1 MPVAKPLT
9 MPVTMP
15 VTQYEI
21 ALIDDRP
28 FFETVLRYGVKQGI
42 IDDTKL
48 AAINVE
54 APKGIVQIADTFGS
68 KYLRPEIDA
77 ARKRIVNLASLFL
90 IQTTHGD
97 LEAAAKFVRDNT
109 FLTLSRGGSGLIKAL
124 FALPGYALLGR
135 EEKGRVEDFLEFWSL
150 KDKPIEYRN
159 ALEQRQANA
168 LEIEA
173 GFWFGSSLGL
183 SRTLLED
190 DDVEAASVIRS
201 AMLARLIGDQEITFS
216 NQIEFA
222 TLLESIRSKDIDV
235 NSVKSTKKSKTKA
248 AVSSLEIPEKYRSI
262 SSRIE
267 QEIIT
272 QDLPQIKDLSASL
285 DKLVYELKE
294 RYFIRD
300 HEVEDTSDYDAL
312 VSKEWTKITK
322 GKTDIDSLLTLFLC
336 ISAELAPKTSLA
348 EKTAKTLV
356 KKIRDQGF
364 KPELV
369 TAWIESCAP
378 HEKQEGLLE
387 DWNSFFEDAKNYLL
401 DDWDTSFSGA
411 LRFLSDNCHIE
422 KTAKK

>member
-1 MPVAKPLT
+1 MSDK
-9 MPVTMP
+9 
-15 VTQYEI
+15 QFDI

-42 IDDTKL
+42 IDSAKL
-48 AAINVE
+48 AAINLE
-54 APKGIVQIADTFGS
+54 APKGVVQIADAFGS
-68 KYLRPEIDA
+68 KYLRPEIEA

-90 IQTTHGD
+90 VQTSQGD

-124 FALPGYALLGR
+124 FAMPEYALLGR

-150 KDKPIEYRN
+150 KEKPSEYRK
-159 ALEQRQANA
+159 ALEQRQTNA

-183 SRTLLED
+183 SRALLED
-190 DDVEAASVIRS
+190 DDVEAVSVIRS
-201 AMLARLIGDQEITFS
+201 AMLAQLAGQQEITFS

-222 TLLESIRSKDIDV
+222 TLLESIRAKPIKV
-235 NSVKSTKKSKTKA
+235 AARGKA
-248 AVSSLEIPEKYRSI
+248 KADALSAEMPEKYRAI
-262 SSRIE
+262 AERIQ
-267 QEIIT
+267 QEIIA
-272 QDLPQIKDLSASL
+272 QDLPKIKDVSASL

-312 VSKEWTKITK
+312 VSKEWTKVTK
-322 GKTDIDSLLTLFLC
+322 GKTDIDSLLTMFLC
-336 ISAELAPKTSLA
+336 ISVGVTPKTSLP

-356 KKIRDQGF
+356 KKIREQGF
-364 KPELV
+364 QPALAI
-369 TAWIESCAP
+369 TWIENCAP
-378 HEKQEGLLE
+378 HEKQEGLLD
-387 DWNSFFEDAKNYLL
+387 DWNSFLEEADAYLL

-422 KTAKK
+422 RTAKK

>member
-1 MPVAKPLT
+1 MSDK
-9 MPVTMP
+9 
-15 VTQYEI
+15 QFDI

-42 IDDTKL
+42 IDSAKL
-48 AAINVE
+48 AAINLE
-54 APKGIVQIADTFGS
+54 APKGVVQIADAFGS
-68 KYLRPEIDA
+68 KYLRPEIEA

-90 IQTTHGD
+90 VQTSQGD

-124 FALPGYALLGR
+124 FAMPEYALLGR

-150 KDKPIEYRN
+150 KEKPSEYRK
-159 ALEQRQANA
+159 ALEQRQTNA

-183 SRTLLED
+183 SRALLED
-190 DDVEAASVIRS
+190 DDVEAVSVIRS
-201 AMLARLIGDQEITFS
+201 AMLAQLAGQQEITFS

-222 TLLESIRSKDIDV
+222 TLLESIRAKPIKVARRGKAKADV
-235 NSVKSTKKSKTKA
+235 PLA
-248 AVSSLEIPEKYRSI
+248 DIPEKYRAI
-262 SSRIE
+262 AERIQ

-272 QDLPQIKDLSASL
+272 QDLPKIKDISASL

-312 VSKEWTKITK
+312 VSKEWTKVTK
-322 GKTDIDSLLTLFLC
+322 GKTDIDSLLTMFLC
-336 ISAELAPKTSLA
+336 ISVGVAPKTSLP

-356 KKIRDQGF
+356 KKIREQGF
-364 KPELV
+364 QPALAI
-369 TAWIESCAP
+369 AWIENCAP
-378 HEKQEGLLE
+378 HEKQEGLLD
-387 DWNSFFEDAKNYLL
+387 DWNSFLEEADAYLL

-422 KTAKK
+422 RAAKK

>member
-1 MPVAKPLT
+1 MPD
-9 MPVTMP
+9 
-15 VTQYEI
+15 QQFDI

-42 IDDTKL
+42 IDSAKL
-48 AAINVE
+48 AAINLE
-54 APKGIVQIADTFGS
+54 APKGMVQIADAFGS
-68 KYLRPEIDA
+68 KYLRPEIEA

-90 IQTTHGD
+90 LQTSQGD

-124 FALPGYALLGR
+124 FAMPEYALLGR

-150 KDKPIEYRN
+150 KNNPADYRK
-159 ALEQRQANA
+159 ALEQRQTNA

-183 SRTLLED
+183 SRALLED
-190 DDVEAASVIRS
+190 DDVEAVSVIRS
-201 AMLARLIGDQEITFS
+201 AMLAQLAGQSEATFS

-222 TLLESIRSKDIDV
+222 TLLELIRSKPAKPAAKR
-235 NSVKSTKKSKTKA
+235 VKAKA
-248 AVSSLEIPEKYRSI
+248 PAAEIPEKYRAI
-262 SSRIE
+262 AERIQ
-267 QEIIT
+267 QEIIA
-272 QDLPQIKDLSASL
+272 QDLPKIKDVSISL

-294 RYFIRD
+294 RYFLRD

-312 VSKEWTKITK
+312 VSKEWTKLTK
-322 GKTDIDSLLTLFLC
+322 GKTDIDSLLTMFLC
-336 ISAELAPKTSLA
+336 ISVGVAPKTSLP
-348 EKTAKTLV
+348 EKTARTLV

-364 KPELV
+364 QPGL
-369 TAWIESCAP
+369 AIDWIQTCAP

-387 DWNSFFEDAKNYLL
+387 DWNSFLEEADAYLL
-401 DDWDTSFSGA
+401 DDWDAGYSGA

-422 KTAKK
+422 RAAKK

>member
-1 MPVAKPLT
+1 MPVN
-9 MPVTMP
+9 
-15 VTQYEI
+15 QYEI

-42 IDDTKL
+42 INSTKL
-48 AAINVE
+48 AAINLE
-54 APKGIVQIADTFGS
+54 APKGIVQIAEAFGS

-97 LEAAAKFVRDNT
+97 LDAAAKFVRDNT

-150 KDKPIEYRN
+150 KDKPIDYRN

-173 GFWFGSSLGL
+173 GYWFGSELGL
-183 SRTLLED
+183 SRALLED
-190 DDVEAASVIRS
+190 EDVEAASVIRS
-201 AMLARLIGDQEITFS
+201 AMLARLVGDQEITFS

-222 TLLESIRSKDIDV
+222 TLLESMR
-235 NSVKSTKKSKTKA
+235 VKSLSTKPVKTSKRGKST
-248 AVSSLEIPEKYRSI
+248 LEVALVKIPEKYRVI
-262 SSRIE
+262 AERIE
-267 QEIIT
+267 REIIT
-272 QDLPQIKDLSASL
+272 QDLPKIKDLSASL

-312 VSKEWTKITK
+312 VSKEWSKITR
-322 GKTDIDSLLTLFLC
+322 GKTDIDSLLTMFLC
-336 ISAELAPKTSLA
+336 ISVELVPKTSLP

-364 KPELV
+364 KPELAI
-369 TAWIESCAP
+369 AWIENCAP
-378 HEKQEGLLE
+378 HEKQEGLLD
-387 DWNSFFEDAKNYLL
+387 DWNSFLEEANSYLL

-411 LRFLSDNCHIE
+411 LRFLNDNCHIE
-422 KTAKK
+422 KAAKK

>member
-1 MPVAKPLT
+1 MPVS
-9 MPVTMP
+9 MPVSMP

-42 IDDTKL
+42 IDSAKL
-48 AAINVE
+48 ASINVE
-54 APKGIVQIADTFGS
+54 APKGIVQIAEAFGS

-124 FALPGYALLGR
+124 FALPGYALLGC

-150 KDKPIEYRN
+150 KDKPIDYRN

-173 GFWFGSSLGL
+173 GLWFGNSLGL
-183 SRTLLED
+183 SRALLED
-190 DDVEAASVIRS
+190 EDVEAASVIRS

-222 TLLESIRSKDIDV
+222 TLLESIRSKSIV
-235 NSVKSTKKSKTKA
+235 GKPVKPTRKSKAKDV
-248 AVSSLEIPEKYRSI
+248 AVSPEIPEKYRAI
-262 SSRIE
+262 ADRIE

-272 QDLPQIKDLSASL
+272 QDLPKIGDLSASL

-312 VSKEWTKITK
+312 VSKEWTKMTK
-322 GKTDIDSLLTLFLC
+322 GKTDIDSLLTMFLC
-336 ISAELAPKTSLA
+336 ISVELVPKTSLS
-348 EKTAKTLV
+348 EKSAKTLV

-364 KPELV
+364 KPELAS
-369 TAWIESCAP
+369 AWIERCAP

-387 DWNSFFEDAKNYLL
+387 DWISFLEEANNYLL
-401 DDWDTSFSGA
+401 DDWDSSFSGA

-422 KTAKK
+422 KAAKK

>member
-1 MPVAKPLT
+1 MSDK
-9 MPVTMP
+9 
-15 VTQYEI
+15 QFDI

-42 IDDTKL
+42 IDNAKL
-48 AAINVE
+48 AAINLE
-54 APKGIVQIADTFGS
+54 APKGVVQIADAFGS
-68 KYLRPEIDA
+68 KYLRPEIEA

-90 IQTTHGD
+90 VQTSQGD
-97 LEAAAKFVRDNT
+97 LEAAAKFIRDNT

-124 FALPGYALLGR
+124 FSMPEYALLGR

-150 KDKPIEYRN
+150 KEKPSDYRK
-159 ALEQRQANA
+159 ALEQRQTNA

-183 SRTLLED
+183 SRALLED
-190 DDVEAASVIRS
+190 DDVEAVSVIRS
-201 AMLARLIGDQEITFS
+201 AMLAQLVGRQEITFS

-222 TLLESIRSKDIDV
+222 TLLESIRAKPIKIV
-235 NSVKSTKKSKTKA
+235 GRGKAKTGI
-248 AVSSLEIPEKYRSI
+248 VPMDIPEKYRAI
-262 SSRIE
+262 AERVQ

-272 QDLPQIKDLSASL
+272 QDLPKIKDMSASL

-312 VSKEWTKITK
+312 VSKEWTKLTK
-322 GKTDIDSLLTLFLC
+322 GKTDIDSLLTMFLC
-336 ISAELAPKTSLA
+336 IAVGVAPKTSLT

-356 KKIRDQGF
+356 KKIRAQGF
-364 KPELV
+364 ESELA
-369 TAWIESCAP
+369 TAWIQTCAP

-387 DWNSFFEDAKNYLL
+387 DWNAFLEDADAYLL

-422 KTAKK
+422 RTVKK

>member
-1 MPVAKPLT
+1 MPVN
-9 MPVTMP
+9 
-15 VTQYEI
+15 QYEI

-28 FFETVLRYGVKQGI
+28 FFETVLRYAVKQSI
-42 IDDTKL
+42 IDSPKL

-54 APKGIVQIADTFGS
+54 AAKGMVQIAEAFGS
-68 KYLRPEIDA
+68 KYLRPEIEA

-90 IQTTHGD
+90 IETTQGD

-150 KDKPIEYRN
+150 KDKPIDYRN

-173 GFWFGSSLGL
+173 GFWFGACLGL
-183 SRTLLED
+183 SRAMLEEE
-190 DDVEAASVIRS
+190 DVEAASVIRS
-201 AMLARLIGDQEITFS
+201 ALLARLIGDQEMPFS

-222 TLLESIRSKDIDV
+222 TLLESIRCNANDAKVLTTSKKRTQKNALALV
-235 NSVKSTKKSKTKA
+235 
-248 AVSSLEIPEKYRSI
+248 EIPDRYRVI
-262 SSRIE
+262 AERIE

-272 QDLPQIKDLSASL
+272 QDLPQINDLSASL

-300 HEVEDTSDYDAL
+300 HEIEDTSDYDAL

-336 ISAELAPKTSLA
+336 ISVGVTPKTSLT

-356 KKIRDQGF
+356 KKIREEGF
-364 KPELV
+364 KSELA
-369 TAWIESCAP
+369 TTWIQLCAP

-387 DWNSFFEDAKNYLL
+387 DWNNFLEDANNYLL
-401 DDWDTSFSGA
+401 DDWDSSFSGA

-422 KTAKK
+422 KTVKK

>member
-1 MPVAKPLT
+1 MPVS
-9 MPVTMP
+9 MP

-42 IDDTKL
+42 IDSTKL

-54 APKGIVQIADTFGS
+54 APKGIVQIAEAFGS

-90 IQTTHGD
+90 IQTTQGD

-150 KDKPIEYRN
+150 KDKPIDYRN

-173 GFWFGSSLGL
+173 AYWFGSGLGL
-183 SRTLLED
+183 SRALLED
-190 DDVEAASVIRS
+190 EDVEAASVIRS
-201 AMLARLIGDQEITFS
+201 AMLARLIGDQEISFL

-222 TLLESIRSKDIDV
+222 TLLESLRAKTMGAKPGKSSKRG
-235 NSVKSTKKSKTKA
+235 KSKVELA
-248 AVSSLEIPEKYRSI
+248 LVEIPEKYRAVAE
-262 SSRIE
+262 RIE

-272 QDLPQIKDLSASL
+272 QDLPKIKDLSASL

-322 GKTDIDSLLTLFLC
+322 GKTDIDSLLTMFLC
-336 ISAELAPKTSLA
+336 ISVELVPKTSLS

-364 KPELV
+364 KPELA

-387 DWNSFFEDAKNYLL
+387 DWESFLEEANNYLL
-401 DDWDTSFSGA
+401 DDWDSSFSGA

>member
-1 MPVAKPLT
+1 MEPV
-9 MPVTMP
+9 
-15 VTQYEI
+15 
-21 ALIDDRP
+21 
-28 FFETVLRYGVKQGI
+28 
-42 IDDTKL
+42 
-48 AAINVE
+48 
-54 APKGIVQIADTFGS
+54 
-68 KYLRPEIDA
+68 
-77 ARKRIVNLASLFL
+77 
-90 IQTTHGD
+90 
-97 LEAAAKFVRDNT
+97 
-109 FLTLSRGGSGLIKAL
+109 
-124 FALPGYALLGR
+124 LGR

-150 KDKPIEYRN
+150 KDKPIDYRN
-159 ALEQRQANA
+159 ALVQRQANA

-173 GFWFGSSLGL
+173 AYWFGSGLGL
-183 SRTLLED
+183 SRALLED
-190 DDVEAASVIRS
+190 EDVEAASVIRS
-201 AMLARLIGDQEITFS
+201 AMLARLIGDQEVAFL

-222 TLLESIRSKDIDV
+222 TLLESIRSKIIDA
-235 NSVKSTKKSKTKA
+235 KPAKTSK
-248 AVSSLEIPEKYRSI
+248 RSI
-262 SSRIE
+262 STVETASAEIPGKYRVIAERIE

-272 QDLPQIKDLSASL
+272 QDLPKIKDLSASL

-322 GKTDIDSLLTLFLC
+322 GKTDIDSLLTMFLC
-336 ISAELAPKTSLA
+336 ISVELAPKTSLS

-364 KPELV
+364 KPELA

-387 DWNSFFEDAKNYLL
+387 DWNNFLEEASNYLL
-401 DDWDTSFSGA
+401 DDWDSSFSGA

>member
-1 MPVAKPLT
+1 MPASMPVS
-9 MPVTMP
+9 MPVN
-15 VTQYEI
+15 QYEI

-42 IDDTKL
+42 IDNTKL

-90 IQTTHGD
+90 IQTTQGD

-173 GFWFGSSLGL
+173 GFWFGSGLGL
-183 SRTLLED
+183 SRALLED

-201 AMLARLIGDQEITFS
+201 AMLARLIGDHEITFS

-222 TLLESIRSKDIDV
+222 TLLDSIRLKNNDSKPA
-235 NSVKSTKKSKTKA
+235 KSTKKNKA
-248 AVSSLEIPEKYRSI
+248 KDAGASVEIPEKYRAI
-262 SSRIE
+262 ASRIE

-336 ISAELAPKTSLA
+336 ISVEVSPKTSLT

-369 TAWIESCAP
+369 TAWITNCAP

-387 DWNSFFEDAKNYLL
+387 DWDSFLEEANTYLL

-411 LRFLSDNCHIE
+411 IRFLSDNCHIE

>member
-1 MPVAKPLT
+1 MPVN
-9 MPVTMP
+9 
-15 VTQYEI
+15 QYEI

-28 FFETVLRYGVKQGI
+28 FFETVLRYAVKHSI
-42 IDDTKL
+42 IDSAKL

-54 APKGIVQIADTFGS
+54 APKGIVQIAEAFGS
-68 KYLRPEIDA
+68 KYLRPEIDV
-77 ARKRIVNLASLFL
+77 ARERIVNLASLFL
-90 IQTTHGD
+90 IETTQGD
-97 LEAAAKFVRDNT
+97 LEAAAKFIRDNT
-109 FLTLSRGGSGLIKAL
+109 FLTLSRGGSGLIKTL

-150 KDKPIEYRN
+150 KEKPIDYHN

-173 GFWFGSSLGL
+173 AYWFGSCLGL
-183 SRTLLED
+183 SRALLED
-190 DDVEAASVIRS
+190 EDVEAASVIRS
-201 AMLARLIGDQEITFS
+201 ATLARLIGDQNITFS

-222 TLLESIRSKDIDV
+222 TLLESVRSKTID
-235 NSVKSTKKSKTKA
+235 STALKTSKKRKSKDA
-248 AVSSLEIPEKYRSI
+248 HNWVEIPDKYCAI
-262 SSRIE
+262 AERIE

-322 GKTDIDSLLTLFLC
+322 GKTDIDSLLTMFLC
-336 ISAELAPKTSLA
+336 ISVEAVPKASLT
-348 EKTAKTLV
+348 EKAAKTLV
-356 KKIRDQGF
+356 KKIRDNGF
-364 KPELV
+364 KPELA
-369 TAWIESCAP
+369 TTWIENCAP

-387 DWNSFFEDAKNYLL
+387 DWNSFLEDANNYLL

-411 LRFLSDNCHIE
+411 IRFLSENCHIE

>member
-1 MPVAKPLT
+1 MPVSI
-9 MPVTMP
+9 P

-28 FFETVLRYGVKQGI
+28 FFETALRYGVKQGI
-42 IDDTKL
+42 IDSTKL

-54 APKGIVQIADTFGS
+54 APKGIVQIAEAFGS

-90 IQTTHGD
+90 IQTTQGD

-124 FALPGYALLGR
+124 FALPGYALLGH
-135 EEKGRVEDFLEFWSL
+135 EEKGRIEDFLEFWSL
-150 KDKPIEYRN
+150 KDKPIDYRN

-173 GFWFGSSLGL
+173 GYWFGSGLGL
-183 SRTLLED
+183 SRALLED
-190 DDVEAASVIRS
+190 EDVEAASVIRS
-201 AMLARLIGDQEITFS
+201 GMLGRLIGDQEISFL

-222 TLLESIRSKDIDV
+222 TLLESIRTKIIDGK
-235 NSVKSTKKSKTKA
+235 SVKSSKRSKSKLG
-248 AVSSLEIPEKYRSI
+248 VVPVEIPEDYRAI
-262 SSRIE
+262 AERIE

-272 QDLPQIKDLSASL
+272 QDLPKINDLSTSL

-322 GKTDIDSLLTLFLC
+322 GKTDIDSLLTMFLC
-336 ISAELAPKTSLA
+336 ISVELAPKSSLSERA
-348 EKTAKTLV
+348 AKTLV

-364 KPELV
+364 KPELAS
-369 TAWIESCAP
+369 AWIENCAP

-387 DWNSFFEDAKNYLL
+387 DWNSFLEEANNYLL
-401 DDWDTSFSGA
+401 DDWDSSFSGA